1 MNGTRPLALLALLAL
16 ASPAGALY
24 EAHLDDFEAAVA
36 GRLAALPET
45 GGTKAEA
52 KQRKALLKSQAA
64 LLLPSADRA
73 ADLVLAKK
81 AASAVQK
88 TFAADAPLLAAMDGA
103 LDAYRADADDGIL
116 ECDGLLAG
124 FPDGA
129 AAVKIG
135 KKLDG
140 VRALLEKEAA
150 ETVLS
155 ARAGILAKAFKKTA
169 PLKEALAGEP
179 PGGPCGPPSHLEDV
193 NIGSM
198 TATVDGQPWTSS
210 DVEVTLIL
218 DSGTMEIIQLGL
230 SAQHTN
236 ELGGVIDTLEFHFDL
251 DAFTGPGTFPFN
263 TSAVGPVSM
272 SYIKSPNW
280 FQSLAGTVTV
290 SEFSFDA
297 VGVEPQFVAG
307 KLAGTFSFDGCTLWA
322 GSDTCGALP
331 VTVTSGSFDVCN
343 FQVIYW

>member
-1 MNGTRPLALLALLAL
+1 MNGSRPLALLVLLAL

-24 EAHLDDFEAAVA
+24 EAHLDDFETAVA

-45 GGTKAEA
+45 GGTKTEA
-52 KQRKALLKSQAA
+52 KQRKALLKAQAA
-64 LLLPSADRA
+64 LLLPSIDRA
-73 ADLVLAKK
+73 TDLVLAKK
-81 AASAVQK
+81 AAAAVQK

-103 LDAYRADADDGIL
+103 LDAYRTEADDAMS
-116 ECDGLLAG
+116 ECDGLLAD
-124 FPDGA
+124 FPDGS

-135 KKLDG
+135 KKLEE
-140 VRALLEKEAA
+140 VRNLLAKEAA
-150 ETVLS
+150 ATVLS

-169 PLKEALAGEP
+169 PLKEALAGDP
-179 PGGPCGPPSHLEDV
+179 PGGPCDPPTYLEDV
-193 NIGSM
+193 NIGFMS
-198 TATVDGQPWTSS
+198 ATVAGEPWTST

-218 DSGTMEIIQLGL
+218 DSETMEIIQLGL
-230 SAQHTN
+230 SAEHKN

-251 DAFTGPGTFPFN
+251 GAFTGPGTFPFN
-263 TSAVGPVSM
+263 TSAGGLVSM

-290 SEFSFDA
+290 SEFSFDP

-307 KLAGTFSFDGCTLWA
+307 KLSGTFAFNGCTLWA

-331 VTVTSGSFDVCN
+331 VSVTSGSFDVCN